1 MSISIQLKEEEFE
14 ETVKIVNA
22 IHRKNIRITFYIIK
36 EKPKSNYHCKF
47 ISKKGIKIRYTTCF
61 VFNELRDLA
70 IESIQTTHFLLTDGD
85 SIISGN
91 NHFIFIIF
99 RNT

>member
-1 MSISIQLKEEEFE
+1 MSISIQLKEDEFE

-22 IHRKNIRITFYIIK
+22 IQRKNIRITFYIIK
-36 EKPKSNYHCKF
+36 EQPKSNYHCTF
-47 ISKKGIKIRYTTCF
+47 ISKKGIKVQYTTCF

-85 SIISGN
+85 SIISGK
-91 NHFIFIIF
+91 NHLILIIF